1 MTTLHKLPTANRRI
15 LVVDDSPEIQNDFR
29 SILAA
34 APAST
39 AQLDAE
45 AELILGVSAPIES
58 NCEFEIDSALQGEE
72 ALEMVRQA
80 CEGGRPYAMVF
91 MDMRMPPGW
100 DGLTTISRIWELDGA
115 IQTVICT
122 AYSDRSWTE
131 IQATLAQRDRWL
143 VLKKPFD
150 KIEVLQIA
158 HALTEK
164 WNLARRAG
172 LQMES
177 LERMV
182 AARTVDLERA
192 HRVSREFL
200 ANANHELMTPMNGIS
215 GSLEIVADTD
225 LNDDQRLFVDQA
237 RQCADDLI
245 RLLNRILEFNRA
257 EAGLV
262 SAEPVEFSPQELLDG
277 VARAHAARA
286 SAKLLPIHTQCAI
299 VGPGRWVGPAELI
312 RQTLALLTDN
322 AIKFTAKGSVT
333 LGCRQAA
340 DGLEFSVMDTG
351 PGMTPE
357 ELEWIRIPFAQ
368 VDGGMTRRSSGF
380 GLGLPLAHHFVR
392 AMGGMI
398 RVEAQP
404 GRGATIGFTVRAS
417 AVA

>member
-1 MTTLHKLPTANRRI
+1 MTTPQKPPTANRRI

-29 SILAA
+29 TILAA
-34 APAST
+34 ASAST
-39 AQLDAE
+39 VQIDAE
-45 AELILGVSAPIES
+45 AELVLGVSAPIAS
-58 NCEFEIDSALQGEE
+58 RYEFEIDAALQGEH
-72 ALEMVRQA
+72 ALEMVRCA
-80 CEGGRPYAMVF
+80 CAAGRPYAMAFV
-91 MDMRMPPGW
+91 DMRMPPGW
-100 DGLTTISRIWELDGA
+100 DGLATISRIWELDAG

-122 AYSDRSWTE
+122 AYSDRSLTE
-131 IQATLAQRDRWL
+131 IQAILSQRDRWL

-215 GSLEIVADTD
+215 GSLGILADTN
-225 LNDDQRLFVDQA
+225 LGDDQRLFVDQA

-257 EAGLV
+257 EAGSL
-262 SAEPVEFSPQELLDG
+262 SPESVEFFPLELLDG
-277 VARAHAARA
+277 VARAHAATA
-286 SAKLLPIHTQCAI
+286 AAKLLPIHTQCAI
-299 VGPGRWVGPAELI
+299 VGIGRWVGPAELI
-312 RQTLALLTDN
+312 RQTLGLLTDN
-322 AIKFTAKGSVT
+322 AIKFTEKGSVT
-333 LGCRQAA
+333 LACQRAA
-340 DGLEFSVMDTG
+340 DGLEFTVKDTG
-351 PGMTPE
+351 RGMTPE

-368 VDGGMTRRSSGF
+368 VDGGMTRVSSGF
-380 GLGLPLAHHFVR
+380 GLGLPAAHHFVK
-392 AMGGMI
+392 AMGGRI
-398 RVEAQP
+398 SVEAQP
-404 GRGATIGFTVRAS
+404 RRGATVGFTVRAS